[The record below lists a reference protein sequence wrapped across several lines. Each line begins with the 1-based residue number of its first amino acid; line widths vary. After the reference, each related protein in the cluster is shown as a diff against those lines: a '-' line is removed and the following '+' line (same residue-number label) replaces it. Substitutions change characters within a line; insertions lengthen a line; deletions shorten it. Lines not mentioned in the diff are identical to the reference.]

1 MRDMVGQVLVATRNT
16 GKVAELADLLRDLD
30 VAWLS
35 LDEAGVA
42 FEVEETGETFEEN
55 AVLKATTYAG
65 ATGLLTLADD
75 SGLEVDALGGRPGVY
90 TARYGG
96 AGLTS
101 IQRYERL
108 LQELAGVPWKRRTA
122 RFRCMIALAGP
133 DGLIG
138 TAAGV
143 CEGRIAW
150 EPAGSGGFG
159 YDPVFYLPDQGL
171 TMAQLP
177 AEEKHK
183 ISHRGRAVAAVA
195 PLLRRAVKDGE
206 R

>member
-1 MRDMVGQVLVATRNT
+1 MVGQVLVATRNT

>member
-1 MRDMVGQVLVATRNT
+1 MATRNT